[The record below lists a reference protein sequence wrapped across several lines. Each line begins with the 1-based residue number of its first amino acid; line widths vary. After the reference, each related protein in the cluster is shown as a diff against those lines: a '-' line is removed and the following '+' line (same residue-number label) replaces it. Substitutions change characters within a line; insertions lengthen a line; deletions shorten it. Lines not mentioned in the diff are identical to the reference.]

1 MRDSLKWKLGLRNP
15 EYFNINL
22 LGLKF
27 LNLARNSFGDI
38 FIERFV
44 PIIEL
49 DEYIKCI
56 SLKQNEISI
65 IGIEKISKIAY
76 SHPMLL
82 SIDIRDNPGY

>member
-1 MRDSLKWKLGLRNP
+1 MRDSLKWRLGLRNS

-56 SLKQNEISI
+56 SLK
-65 IGIEKISKIAY
+65 
-76 SHPMLL
+76 
-82 SIDIRDNPGY
+82 